1 MPVWAGAGRSTF
13 SGRGGLKR
21 PSGQRALTASTAR
34 PDPYAAFRAAARFLR
49 RRGRSPEEPSQTH
62 PMSLL
67 YEVLTALDGIDIDED
82 VVDSGV
88 VAEVFGEPTGIV
100 GRLVS
105 AVADEESAHPTPPPP
120 VAPPYNQNIRR
131 LIR

>member
-1 MPVWAGAGRSTF
+1 
-13 SGRGGLKR
+13 
-21 PSGQRALTASTAR
+21 
-34 PDPYAAFRAAARFLR
+34 
-49 RRGRSPEEPSQTH
+49 
-62 PMSLL
+62 MSLL
-67 YEVLTALDGIDIDED
+67 YEALTALDGIDVDED

-120 VAPPYNQNIRR
+120 VAPPYHQNIRR
-131 LIR
+131 RRLAG